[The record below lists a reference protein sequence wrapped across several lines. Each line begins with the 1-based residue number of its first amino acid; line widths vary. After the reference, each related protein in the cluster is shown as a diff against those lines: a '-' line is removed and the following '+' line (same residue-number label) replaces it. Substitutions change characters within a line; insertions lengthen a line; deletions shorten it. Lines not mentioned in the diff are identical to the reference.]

1 MEGVSKKLK
10 RNISLYYDASSFT
23 GSLSG
28 LRRQK
33 TTTDA
38 DSHSSSETLQDTTDS
53 TTIEVPVTAPATPAA
68 VVETPSVSITAA
80 STNASEAPLPFRPS
94 LWRAPTSIHVRSISS
109 NNNTPDLERGPSMKS
124 GHYREDSARAQFY
137 YNNTDLHRDNSIA
150 TAISMRR
157 ADIMVSRDNPQ
168 NLHQQRLSGVL
179 NSTSPEGEEIS
190 NTGLEN
196 GAGDACHQHAVE
208 EKDELLYE
216 KKKSVIILLGRLL
229 IKCGCPFHR
238 VVI

>member
-10 RNISLYYDASSFT
+10 RNISSYYDASSFT
-23 GSLSG
+23 GSFSG

-53 TTIEVPVTAPATPAA
+53 TTIEVPVTAPTTPAA
-68 VVETPSVSITAA
+68 VVETPSVSITTT
-80 STNASEAPLPFRPS
+80 TNASEAPLPFRPS

-157 ADIMVSRDNPQ
+157 ADIVVSRDNPQ

-179 NSTSPEGEEIS
+179 NNTNPEGEEVS
-190 NTGLEN
+190 NTSTEN
-196 GAGDACHQHAVE
+196 GAGDPCHQHAVE

-238 VVI
+238 VVS